1 MFEPIKILIGLMI
14 ENSMVFFFLI
24 HHDKANTLKSRSR
37 WPFSENLELRNVLV
51 GGLKSNDNCAFCFV
65 FFLPLSVALGLSLPL
80 ILNFLADY
88 LLQSQLDS
96 NLTICSRI
104 VRPFIYHFHAG
115 FGHLLALF
123 QNYARS

>member
-1 MFEPIKILIGLMI
+1 MI
-14 ENSMVFFFLI
+14 ENSMVFFLI

-65 FFLPLSVALGLSLPL
+65 FFFFLPLSVALGHSLPL

-88 LLQSQLDS
+88 LLQTQMDF
-96 NLTICSRI
+96 NHTICSR
-104 VRPFIYHFHAG
+104 VVQPFIYHFPAG